1 MALFTDKRELDRQE
15 SVANLNP
22 SGNETALSLLGY
34 DKYGQMNNWGK
45 INPLVGGG
53 VTNKIASKVATGD
66 TKQVFEDSQAEAN
79 QHTLSKLK
87 LAADVMTLGTG
98 SAATKAISKG
108 IGMVQGGEDTDIGG
122 MIKGISGKNDA
133 MDSLNSGA
141 EKSTEVG
148 PGGVDSFGDAV
159 LTDNPEEDGLS
170 SAGMEKFTEFMK
182 ENPNGT
188 REMFEE
194 TMKEAGGMEG
204 LLQEGSK
211 LAAGLDKVEK
221 FAPVIGSA
229 VGAVSSGMAYNEALK
244 DNAVTDGKKTMNTF
258 NYL

>member
-1 MALFTDKRELDRQE
+1 MALFTDTRELDRQE

-34 DKYGQMNNWGK
+34 DKYGQMNDWGK
-45 INPLVGGG
+45 INPFVGGG
-53 VTNKIASKVATGD
+53 ITNKIASKVATGD
-66 TKQVFEDSQAEAN
+66 TKQVFEDSQAEAWK
-79 QHTLSKLK
+79 HTGEKLK
-87 LAADVMTLGTG
+87 LGLDIATLGG
-98 SAATKAISKG
+98 SKIATSI
-108 IGMVQGGEDTDIGG
+108 T
-122 MIKGISGKNDA
+122 KGISGIAGGDATDIAGKIKNFAAGAKAKEDLD
-133 MDSLNSGA
+133 MNA
-141 EKSTEVG
+141 EKSNVG
-148 PGGVDSFGDAV
+148 PGGVDASGDAV

-170 SAGMEKFTEFMK
+170 SAGIEKFTEFMK

-211 LAAGLDKVEK
+211 LAAGLDKITK
-221 FAPVIGSA
+221 FAPVIDSA
-229 VGAVSSGMAYNEALK
+229 VGSISSGIAYNEALK